1 MSSTDNDTD
10 TDSTGDLA
18 VLRIIRENPVARKAV
33 RYVLS
38 RAESQNSII
47 TRNKL
52 LSVIHD
58 TAQEENAA
66 KLSFGVMFMD
76 INAILDNVYGFQLI
90 GLPSKNNISTGGNSS
105 NNNTNKSI
113 DEPLGHRAQRFIL
126 LNNAPYLKNLDD
138 FKLLQSVRT
147 YDQLIVNGE
156 YVGDDIG
163 LESTNTLESKLSTD
177 QDLVYKGVLS
187 VVLCVIFFSKNNI
200 LHQELIKYL
209 ETFGIPSDG
218 SKIPILNTPIE
229 DLIKTLEK
237 REYIAKLEEK
247 SDTDGEVISYR
258 IGRRTQAEF
267 GLKSLEVLVQEIMGL
282 EEDQSKSLH
291 DDIVKSIGD
300 SYSI

>member
-282 EEDQSKSLH
+282 EEGSE
-291 DDIVKSIGD
+291 
-300 SYSI
+300 

>member
-58 TAQEENAA
+58 TAQEENAV